1 VLFDAEPF
9 MRRWP
14 IVLASLALAA
24 PAAAQ
29 EWRMAPEYD
38 VLLTSFE
45 VQPKIIKLKA
55 DAPVRLRFVNNSEQ
69 PHRFSAAAFF
79 RNAQVK
85 GRDRA
90 LVRGGSIRVAPLS
103 DETIALVPRAGRYKV
118 SGDNVFRRVLGM
130 SATIVVE

>member
-1 VLFDAEPF
+1 
-9 MRRWP
+9 MRRWLT
-14 IVLASLALAA
+14 ILALLALAA

-45 VQPKIIKLKA
+45 VQPKVIKLKA
-55 DAPVRLRFVNNSEQ
+55 DEAVRLRFVNNSEQ

-79 RNAQVK
+79 HNAQLR
-85 GRDRA
+85 GRDRD

-118 SGDNVFRRVLGM
+118 TGDNVFRRVLGL

>member
-1 VLFDAEPF
+1 

-14 IVLASLALAA
+14 ILLAYLALAA

-45 VQPKIIKLKA
+45 VHPKLIRLKA
-55 DAPVRLRFVNNSEQ
+55 DEPVRLRFVNNSEQ
-69 PHRFSAAAFF
+69 PHRFSAAGFF

-103 DETIALVPRAGRYKV
+103 DETIALIPKAGRYKV
-118 SGDNVFRRVLGM
+118 TGDNVFRRVLGM